1 MRSQE
6 EPDGGLTFSNL
17 GLLIRTEPITY
28 PRLGKNVA
36 RRGRI
41 GFELLSQVAD
51 EDAQVL
57 VLLDVIATPYGSQQ
71 GVMREHLSGVVYEIN
86 EEIKFLRR
94 QTDVATTNGNIARFQ
109 INMKVSLF
117 QDGLCGFV

>member
-1 MRSQE
+1 MEGALSVV
-6 EPDGGLTFSNL
+6 L
-17 GLLIRTEPITY
+17 GLLVRTEAITY

-41 GFELLSQVAD
+41 GFEFLSQVAD

-57 VLLDVIATPYGSQQ
+57 VLLDVIASPHSCQQ
-71 GVMREHLSGVVYEIN
+71 RVMSEHLSGVVYEIN

-94 QTDVATTNGNIARFQ
+94 QTDLTTTHGNIPRF
-109 INMKVSLF
+109 
-117 QDGLCGFV
+117 